1 MAISDRDGSRRGFL
15 KTVSLVIAGVQAGG
29 AVSRTQAAAPTQSS
43 PRRVSSAG
51 SDAIAE
57 TTYGK
62 IRGITAEDGIKVFKG
77 VPYGGNMTGTNRF
90 MPPTKPTA
98 WTGVRDAVDWGS
110 KAPQVGGGGGEVTMI
125 LDYVNGQLGRPGED
139 CLVLNIWTPA
149 LKDGRK
155 RPVMFRIH
163 GGGFTTGTGN
173 HPMYWGHASAR
184 RGDVVFVNVN
194 HRLGCLGF
202 LHLGEIGGPEYG
214 KSGNA
219 GMLDLVAALQWV
231 RDNIENFGGDPNNV
245 LIFGESGGGAKT
257 ATLLGMP
264 AAKGL
269 FHRAGIESGPSMR
282 AGARDRASQ
291 LAELFLRRLGLDRS
305 RISELHK
312 LPLERLMEAQ
322 QMVSST
328 RLFPKDPPPPAGFG
342 PILDPQVI
350 PQHMFDPTATP
361 LSADVPLVIGTTR
374 DEAMLRLGNDDQFF
388 ALDEAGLR
396 TRVQKTFGGDTDSV
410 IALYHRLYP
419 KASPSEHL
427 IRVVTDSGTWINTI
441 TLAERKVVQAKASV
455 YMFRFDWQ
463 TPSFGGKFRAIHG
476 SEIPFV
482 LDNIS
487 SMQIMT
493 HDLPEAHSLAT
504 RMNASWIAFARSGN
518 PNIKELPQW
527 PAYTT
532 TSRATMLFD
541 NMCKVE
547 NDPDR
552 DARLLW
558 TKPRPRT

>member
-1 MAISDRDGSRRGFL
+1 MATSDRDGSRRGFL

-29 AVSRTQAAAPTQSS
+29 AVSRTQAAVPTQSS
-43 PRRVSSAG
+43 PRKVPSAG

-62 IRGITAEDGIKVFKG
+62 VRGITAEDGIKVFKG

-110 KAPQVGGGGGEVTMI
+110 KAPQVSGGGGEVTMI

-173 HPMYWGHASAR
+173 HPMYWGHATAR
-184 RGDVVFVNVN
+184 RGDVVFVTVN

-202 LHLGEIGGPEYG
+202 LNLAELGGPGYAS
-214 KSGNA
+214 SGNV

-231 RDNIENFGGDPNNV
+231 RGNIENFGGDPNNV

-264 AAKGL
+264 AAKRL

-282 AGARDRASQ
+282 AGDRDRASR
-291 LAELFLRRLGLDRS
+291 LAELFLRRLDLDNS
-305 RISELHK
+305 RLSELHK
-312 LPLERLMEAQ
+312 LPVERLMEAQ
-322 QMVSST
+322 QMASST
-328 RLFPKDPPPPAGFG
+328 RLFPKDPPPPGGFG
-342 PILDPQVI
+342 PILDPQI
-350 PQHMFDPTATP
+350 LPQHMFEPTATP
-361 LSADVPLVIGTTR
+361 ISADVPLVIGTTK
-374 DEAMLRLGNDDQFF
+374 DEAMLTLGNDTQFF
-388 ALDEAGLR
+388 ALDDAGLR
-396 TRVQKTFGGDTDSV
+396 ALVQRTVGAASDEA
-410 IALYHRLYP
+410 IALYRRLYP
-419 KASPSEHL
+419 RATPSDHL
-427 IRVVTDSGTWINTI
+427 VRIMTDRGTWINTI
-441 TLAERKVVQAKASV
+441 TLAERKVAQARAPV

-463 TPSFGGKFRAIHG
+463 TPSFDGKFGAIHG

-482 LDNIS
+482 LDNVS
-487 SMQIMT
+487 SMPVMT
-493 HDLPEAHSLAT
+493 HDLPSAHALAAK
-504 RMNASWIAFARSGN
+504 MNAAWIAFARTGN
-518 PNIKELPQW
+518 PNTNELPQW

-532 TSRATMLFD
+532 AARAPMLFND
-541 NMCKVE
+541 TSKVD

-552 DARLLW
+552 EGRLLW
-558 TKPRPRT
+558 TKVRSST